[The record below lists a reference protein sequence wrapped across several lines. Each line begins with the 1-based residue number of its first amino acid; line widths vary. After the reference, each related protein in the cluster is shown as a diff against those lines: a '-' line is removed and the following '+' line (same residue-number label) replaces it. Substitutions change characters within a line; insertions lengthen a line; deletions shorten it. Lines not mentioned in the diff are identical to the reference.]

1 MVRRDDVG
9 REVAAMLRLSQFGLI
24 PAIEILTSPP
34 LKRHVANFFKI
45 NGRFELKSK

>member
-1 MVRRDDVG
+1 MVRQDDVG

-34 LKRHVANFFKI
+34 LKRHVANFFKM
-45 NGRFELKSK
+45 NGSFKFKLK